1 MEIWAV
7 ELLGLPS
14 VRSIDGGQPWDGP
27 IAEIVVTNTVLSTEN
42 RQKLEGYLAHKWG
55 LTANLASSHP
65 YKSTLPPPMSWDGNA
80 SVDTLQSTGS
90 IAAGLTGLST
100 NTSYFLRMRAV
111 NAGGTTWSD
120 AYAFRTGT
128 VSQPPAIITAP
139 VTNVATTS
147 VTTAGNLLSY
157 DGADQPTVKL
167 YYDADEN
174 VSLDIPGIWQ
184 FEVMARCQ

>member
-1 MEIWAV
+1 
-7 ELLGLPS
+7 
-14 VRSIDGGQPWDGP
+14 
-27 IAEIVVTNTVLSTEN
+27 
-42 RQKLEGYLAHKWG
+42 
-55 LTANLASSHP
+55 
-65 YKSTLPPPMSWDGNA
+65 MSWDGNA

-157 DGADQPTVKL
+157 DGSDQPTVKL
-167 YYDADEN
+167 FMMRMKMSPWTSPRHLA
-174 VSLDIPGIWQ
+174 V
-184 FEVMARCQ
+184 